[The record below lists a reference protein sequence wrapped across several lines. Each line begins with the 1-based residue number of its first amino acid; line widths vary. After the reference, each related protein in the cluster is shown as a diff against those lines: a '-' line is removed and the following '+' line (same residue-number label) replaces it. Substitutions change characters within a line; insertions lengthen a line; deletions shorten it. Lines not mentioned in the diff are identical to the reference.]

1 MDGKRT
7 LRQINISLQQ
17 EEYDKFVNSYKTTV
31 YRSKSSYARKL
42 LLGKPVEIKYRNRSL
57 DDFIE
62 WAVKVRKE
70 LKLLLS
76 KESLTATEKMELQRK
91 VTSIEEKL
99 IKLVD
104 LCTQK

>member
-7 LRQINISLQQ
+7 LRQINISLHQD
-17 EEYDKFVNSYKTTV
+17 EYDKFVSSYKNTV

-62 WAVKVRKE
+62 WGVKVRKE
-70 LKLLLS
+70 LKLLLA
-76 KESLTATEKMELQRK
+76 KDSLTVTEKADLQRK
-91 VTSIEEKL
+91 VTSIEENL